1 MPSSSYLVCATQRS
15 GSTLLCEALKSTG
28 VAGRPEEFFEARA
41 LTGCPRTAA
50 GYFRQP
56 GAPDIGDILGDPE
69 KLGRAPEYSSLEA
82 IDDYAQHL
90 ARSFRLGTTPN
101 GVFGAKLMWGHLGD
115 FAHFAGR
122 LPAFRG
128 LPIDELLPAV
138 FPRPRYVWVTR
149 RDKVRQAVS
158 LWKAIQTEAWRGDDA
173 DARPEPAYHEA
184 ALEHL
189 VKMLADHDTHWE
201 SFFSRAGIDPLV
213 IAYEDD
219 LSEGAERAVR
229 RVLRHLDLSVPPGW
243 HAPAHMRR
251 QADER
256 SERWVAQWARF
267 SARRSRRRR
276 RARVAARRS

>member
-1 MPSSSYLVCATQRS
+1 MATSSYLVCATQRS
-15 GSTLLCEALKSTG
+15 GSTLLCESLKSTG
-28 VAGRPEEFFEARA
+28 VAGCPEEYFEARA
-41 LTGCPRTAA
+41 RTGRPRTAA
-50 GYFRQP
+50 GYFRDP

-69 KLGRAPEYSSLEA
+69 KLGPAPDYSSLDG

-90 ARSFRLGTTPN
+90 ERSSRLGTTSN
-101 GVFGAKLMWGHLGD
+101 GVFGAKLMWGHLED
-115 FAHFAGR
+115 FAHFAGG

-128 LPIDELLPAV
+128 LRIEELLPAV

-158 LWKAIQTEAWRGDDA
+158 LWKAIQTEAWRGDDGA
-173 DARPEPAYHEA
+173 AEREPVYHEA

-201 SFFSRAGIDPLV
+201 SFFSRAGIEPLV
-213 IAYEDD
+213 VTYEDD
-219 LSEGAERAVR
+219 LSEGPEQAVR

-256 SERWVAQWARF
+256 SERWVAQYRGRTTAALAR
-267 SARRSRRRR
+267 
-276 RARVAARRS
+276 

>member
-1 MPSSSYLVCATQRS
+1 MGMASSSYLVCATQRS
-15 GSTLLCEALKSTG
+15 GSTLLCESLKSTG
-28 VAGRPEEFFEARA
+28 VAGRPEEFFEARVR
-41 LTGCPRTAA
+41 TGRPRTAA
-50 GYFRQP
+50 GYFREP

-69 KLGRAPEYSSLEA
+69 KLGPAPEYSSLDA
-82 IDDYAQHL
+82 VDDYADHL
-90 ARSFRLGTTPN
+90 ERSFRLGTTPN
-101 GVFGAKLMWGHLGD
+101 GVFGAKLMWGHIDD
-115 FAHFAGR
+115 FCQFSGQ

-128 LPIDELLPAV
+128 LPLDELLPAV

-173 DARPEPAYHEA
+173 EADHQPAYHEA

-201 SFFSRAGIDPLV
+201 SFFYRAGIEPLV
-213 IAYEDD
+213 ITYEDD
-219 LSEGAERAVR
+219 LSAGPEQAVR

-243 HAPAHMRR
+243 HAPRHMQR

-256 SERWVAQWARF
+256 SERWVAQYRERATSTLAR
-267 SARRSRRRR
+267 
-276 RARVAARRS
+276 